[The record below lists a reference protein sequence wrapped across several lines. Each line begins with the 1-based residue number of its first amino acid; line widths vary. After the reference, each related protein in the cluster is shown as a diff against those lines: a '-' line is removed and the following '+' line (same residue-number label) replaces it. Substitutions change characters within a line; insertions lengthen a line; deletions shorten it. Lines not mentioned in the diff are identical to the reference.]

1 MSTRKGEFKHESIQD
16 RISIVNYLNAL
27 SEGIQNGHLL
37 VENTEDSI
45 VLEPVGLLNLE
56 VKAKR
61 TDSKSKITLKLSWQ
75 NNHLDHEAESLK
87 IEP

>member
-1 MSTRKGEFKHESIQD
+1 MGSHKGEFKHESIQD

-37 VENTEDSI
+37 FQNTEEAI

-61 TDSKSKITLKLSWQ
+61 TNSKTKVMLKLSWQ
-75 NNHLDHEAESLK
+75 NNHVDHEEGSLI